1 MPHVIPEAYAEDID
15 LQIPTATMDM
25 AVYKIYD
32 PEFPVTSTLTFHPK
46 NNGGGNACP
55 IVKIT
60 AVLTSPEGG
69 DISHQNYD
77 QMCLYSYETTTY
89 YQEFK
94 LYDSHPRG
102 TYTWTVTIDP
112 YDDYAETNEGNN
124 VKTVSFQFGEESGGG
139 GGSTPADTTPP
150 VVTVP
155 SNYAIDVAAS
165 EFNVDDKTAVMTDVW
180 EQNTNWPPS
189 ATDDTDGTISTMQ
202 CDTWPDV
209 NDWNGYSADLGS
221 VGANWIM
228 GFWPVGTTTVTCT
241 ATDAAGNSASKDF
254 TVTIT
259 KLATSVDCS
268 QLTSSS
274 PVTEIDQCMP
284 TVTASVSADS
294 SSSTGRSLTF
304 TVTNEQTNLGV
315 FFEPQWAG
323 GSEVAINSST
333 SLEIP
338 IANSDSHGT
347 WNASGGTI
355 TVSYYVKNTSLFQML
370 SSGNT
375 ISASVPSVGGPT
387 ITVPSDIT
395 TSTEP
400 GRF

>member
-1 MPHVIPEAYAEDID
+1 
-15 LQIPTATMDM
+15 
-25 AVYKIYD
+25 
-32 PEFPVTSTLTFHPK
+32 
-46 NNGGGNACP
+46 
-55 IVKIT
+55 
-60 AVLTSPEGG
+60 
-69 DISHQNYD
+69 
-77 QMCLYSYETTTY
+77 
-89 YQEFK
+89 
-94 LYDSHPRG
+94 
-102 TYTWTVTIDP
+102 
-112 YDDYAETNEGNN
+112 
-124 VKTVSFQFGEESGGG
+124 
-139 GGSTPADTTPP
+139 
-150 VVTVP
+150 
-155 SNYAIDVAAS
+155 
-165 EFNVDDKTAVMTDVW
+165 DKTAIMTHVW

-338 IANSDSHGT
+338 
-347 WNASGGTI
+347 
-355 TVSYYVKNTSLFQML
+355 
-370 SSGNT
+370 
-375 ISASVPSVGGPT
+375 
-387 ITVPSDIT
+387 
-395 TSTEP
+395 
-400 GRF
+400 